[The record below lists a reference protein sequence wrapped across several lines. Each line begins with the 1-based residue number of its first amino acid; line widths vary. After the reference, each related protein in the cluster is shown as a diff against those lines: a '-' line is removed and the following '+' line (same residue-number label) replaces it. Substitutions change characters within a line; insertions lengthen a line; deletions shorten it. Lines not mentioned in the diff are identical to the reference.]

1 MINYLFKYED
11 AAERTLYV
19 APLKPLGFV
28 LMIEEGLRIN
38 SVCLSA
44 SATERLIK
52 SLAPMVGAEGGAQ
65 IPAVN
70 QTEPGSEL
78 SRVGA
83 ADAPARASI
92 VDGCS
97 TCPFLGYRE
106 AREEYPER
114 SYYWC
119 EQGAS
124 VDGFEHGGGAPEVC
138 PLREAPRLVQLAAHR
153 MAQ

>member
-1 MINYLFKYED
+1 MNDYLFKYED
-11 AAERTLYV
+11 AAMRTLYV
-19 APLKPLGFV
+19 APLNNGVAFL
-28 LMIEEGLRIN
+28 IEEGLRMH
-38 SVCLSA
+38 SVCLS
-44 SATERLIK
+44 TEAVARLIT
-52 SLAPMVGAEGGAQ
+52 SLSPVVGDKGGAQ